1 MYPPRN
7 KKLNLPQIVENYENK
22 KSAIIN
28 KLFDYFIKK
37 NKNLSLEEFKLFLQN
52 KITFDSLQNF
62 DFNKFT
68 KNIEKEYLNQLQKTK
83 ELSTENNNLESLT
96 ANLNKSRKD
105 NDNLENN
112 IANDHNNL
120 ISSPQSTISNEKRM
134 KFEILKNIK
143 EKDDWALI
151 AKKDYEKF
159 LEENSNKK
167 TQESKIKSEMNN
179 FLYNQMQEKKDQKYK
194 KIEENKVYYKYIKQD
209 YDEWIKQQE
218 NIQKQKHDQIDSLIK
233 SIENFKKCNLI

>member
-7 KKLNLPQIVENYENK
+7 KKPNLPQNVENYENK

-28 KLFDYFIKK
+28 RLFDYFIKK

-68 KNIEKEYLNQLQKTK
+68 KNIEKEFLNQLQKTK

-96 ANLNKSRKD
+96 ANINKSLND
-105 NDNLENN
+105 NHNLENN
-112 IANDHNNL
+112 MPNDHNNL
-120 ISSPQSTISNEKRM
+120 LSSPQSTISNEKRM
-134 KFEILKNIK
+134 KLEILKNIK

-167 TQESKIKSEMNN
+167 TKESKIKNEMNN

-194 KIEENKVYYKYIKQD
+194 KIEENKVYNKYIKQD

-218 NIQKQKHDQIDSLIK
+218 NFHKEKHDQIESLKK